1 MRQTVTVLG
10 GILLVLLFLFS
21 NTIITAG
28 DNKDDVYQRKIIG
41 SWSEG
46 ESPYGISTFKS
57 GGVYEAE
64 GFESPQKKQRLF
76 KAEGKWWI
84 KDGKLYNTVHKVEP
98 PIIPTNGKVY
108 IDIIVDIT
116 DDTMTLIDDEGR
128 QYTNTRVK

>member
-21 NTIITAG
+21 NTNIAAG
-28 DNKDDVYQRKIIG
+28 DNKDDVYKRKIIG

-46 ESPYGISTFKS
+46 ESPYGISTFKA

-84 KDGKLYNTVHKVEP
+84 EDGKLYSTVNKIEP
-98 PIIPTNGKVY
+98 PIIPINDKVY